1 MDDQIWGLF
10 EGKHIF
16 YGKDPK
22 ESKYTTRAHLA
33 EMIALM
39 GPPPPELLKKGK
51 RTAEFF
57 DEDGE
62 NCPTRATLF
71 ANPAGQWRGRIP
83 VPDRTSL
90 EESEEYLEGSN
101 KEAFLRLLQK
111 MVQWRPED
119 RQTADQLLEDDWLN
133 ERW

>member
-1 MDDQIWGLF
+1 MDDQIWDLF

-22 ESKYTTRAHLA
+22 ERRYMTRAHLA

-62 NCPTRATLF
+62 NCPTRTKLF
-71 ANPAGQWRGRIP
+71 C
-83 VPDRTSL
+83 
-90 EESEEYLEGSN
+90 
-101 KEAFLRLLQK
+101 
-111 MVQWRPED
+111 
-119 RQTADQLLEDDWLN
+119 
-133 ERW
+133 